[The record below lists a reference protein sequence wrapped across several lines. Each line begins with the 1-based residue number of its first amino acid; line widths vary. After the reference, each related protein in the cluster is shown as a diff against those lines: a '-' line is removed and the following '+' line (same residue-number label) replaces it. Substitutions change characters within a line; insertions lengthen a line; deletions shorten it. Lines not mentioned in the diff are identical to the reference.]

1 MKQVTK
7 TEPVI
12 YVDLIHNLNQARLL
26 ELSTTSISTM
36 YSVNP
41 QPQPNW
47 NVRLKITTA
56 SQALYN
62 ASNTKSHID
71 QKTSMCNKGYHNHN
85 NDIIF

>member
-7 TEPVI
+7 TEPVLYI
-12 YVDLIHNLNQARLL
+12 DLIHNLNQVGLL

-47 NVRLKITTA
+47 NVRLKITT
-56 SQALYN
+56 
-62 ASNTKSHID
+62 
-71 QKTSMCNKGYHNHN
+71 TS
-85 NDIIF
+85 